1 MNVGD
6 AGAGGEEG
14 YIGRGVEVGVD
25 VDEEG
30 RHLRWNRG
38 LKRVQC

>member
-1 MNVGD
+1 VDVGD

-14 YIGRGVEVGVD
+14 YIGRGVEVCVD
-25 VDEEG
+25 VDEG
-30 RHLRWNRG
+30 RHLRWNRR